1 MIEML
6 SEHQFVLWF
15 RANEWGV
22 FEEDLMTSAL
32 HLKSELLRFDSA
44 PADSQGGRESRKYPR
59 PYCPDAGATSLT
71 KTLEVWTRSMQ
82 DEPSK
87 ILVVLD
93 DLDGLDVAHHKKI
106 SHMFAPETLDL
117 IYTARDPLMAD
128 NGMIWEAQ
136 HFEVPGLQGEH
147 AAALFED
154 FMTASRFRRR
164 NQRSCH
170 PSDETAVSVKIA
182 EVVNHVGA
190 LPAAIIIASH
200 YVKDHSSSMT
210 TLKSLEWLIDDW
222 GNGQM
227 LQFRRDTAKY
237 IYTIVESF
245 EVSKTRLERNTQ
257 GKPNKDLY
265 RLSLTVLKLLSVLR
279 LDTIELKYID
289 FLCKALGEHFRGRDE
304 STLDI
309 DLQFLSDNCGIM
321 NRCITELTR
330 VSLLSSPDADG
341 RIKLNILTMSC
352 VLLTPQKMMSHVE
365 RLKLED
371 FAKYLKSR
379 VDDNGLRNTSIGT
392 GENLTVAVLES

>member
-1 MIEML
+1 MVETTGEFKTAKAFIVWAWWCWVSSKKSFVTLFLSFRADHLFGGRKTELSLWMIEML

-15 RANEWGV
+15 RANEWGA

-44 PADSQGGRESRKYPR
+44 PADGQGGRESRKYPR

-106 SHMFAPETLDL
+106 SHMFAPDTLDL

-128 NGMIWEAQ
+128 SGMIWEAQ
-136 HFEVPGLQGEH
+136 DFEVPGLQGEH

-154 FMTASRFRRR
+154 FMTASRFQRR
-164 NQRSCH
+164 NQKSCH
-170 PSDETAVSVKIA
+170 PSDEAAVSANIA
-182 EVVNHVGA
+182 EVVNRVGA
-190 LPAAIIIASH
+190 LPTAIIIASH
-200 YVKDHSSSMT
+200 YVKDHSRSMT

-222 GNGQM
+222 DNGQM

-237 IYTIVESF
+237 IYTILESF

-257 GKPNKDLY
+257 GKPIKDLY

-279 LDTIELKYID
+279 LDTIEPEFIVGKGAAEFVSAIL
-289 FLCKALGEHFRGRDE
+289 LE
-304 STLDI
+304 
-309 DLQFLSDNCGIM
+309 
-321 NRCITELTR
+321 R
-330 VSLLSSPDADG
+330 VSFRA
-341 RIKLNILTMSC
+341 C
-352 VLLTPQKMMSHVE
+352 VV
-365 RLKLED
+365 
-371 FAKYLKSR
+371 
-379 VDDNGLRNTSIGT
+379 V
-392 GENLTVAVLES
+392 